1 MKKWIVASLLL
12 LLLIPV
18 AGCGK
23 QGSEYAGKWIC
34 ADKNAWDGSMMV
46 RRLDIKQ
53 NGENWLVSESVEA
66 YESRGPINKQWGEWK
81 ASAPQTT
88 SATLKDGKLVV
99 NPFFAFTY
107 IQSNA
112 TLLNPSGK
120 AYIKETADELGKMKN
135 AAKEDFKK
143 RNPKL
148 SIKE

>member
-12 LLLIPV
+12 MLLIPV

-46 RRLDIKQ
+46 RRLDIRQ
-53 NGENWLVSESVEA
+53 NGENWIVSESVEA
-66 YESRGPINKQWGEWK
+66 YEYRGPVNAQWGEWK
-81 ASAPQTT
+81 ASAPQTI
-88 SATLKDGKLVV
+88 SATLKDGKLFV

-107 IQSNA
+107 VQSNA

-120 AYIKETADELGKMKN
+120 AYIKETADELGKMQN
-135 AAKEDFKK
+135 AATEDFKK

-148 SIKE
+148 TIKE